1 MGKSALAFIKLFFWL
16 FCMCCRYSNDYKFKF
31 RISPW
36 DVFHQGLSNLTGIT
50 IGRAHI
56 LTGISIVALSS
67 IFGEKVGWGGTI
79 FNMLFIGI
87 FIDFLML
94 NNLIPIFNKFLPSLI
109 MMLLGLLVL
118 GFGCYLYLS
127 VGWGGSGPRDGLMIA
142 LVKKRAINQ

>member
-1 MGKSALAFIKLFFWL
+1 MTINSNLGLAP
-16 FCMCCRYSNDYKFKF
+16 
-31 RISPW
+31 PW

-67 IFGEKVGWGGTI
+67 IFGEKVGWGTI

-127 VGWGGSGPRDGLMIA
+127 VGWGVQA
-142 LVKKRAINQ
+142 LGMDL